1 VVSFTL
7 AASQEYAY
15 LASDLDAVTG
25 MFPVIGKLMSLP
37 RLDLGSSGIWATPLG
52 FGCATLFRASD
63 PAQRCRLLH
72 AAYDAGIRHFDV
84 APMYGLGR
92 AEPELG
98 RFTRAHRSEVTIA
111 TKFGIRP
118 TLAARGL
125 AYAQRPIRR
134 AFESKSTIRD
144 QARAHATAPSRL
156 LYDKGGYDAS
166 GARRSLQR
174 SLRALKTDYV
184 DLLLLHD
191 PLPGSVRSDEVSS
204 FLEDAH
210 AAGLIRSWG
219 IAGALETTGE
229 VARSFSGIPVLQF
242 PDDIFVQSLRR
253 APAGSAF
260 ITFGVISRAL
270 ARIVQHL
277 RSDES
282 TRSRWRSIIGADC
295 GDPDIASSFLLRSAL
310 QANSSGVVLF
320 GATQLPHIWSAAS
333 ALEKHLS
340 NVSDESDTGS
350 FMSLV
355 HAELCLPAA

>member
-1 VVSFTL
+1 
-7 AASQEYAY
+7 
-15 LASDLDAVTG
+15 
-25 MFPVIGKLMSLP
+25 MSLD
-37 RLDLGSSGIWATPLG
+37 RLDLRSSGIRATPLG

-63 PAQRCRLLH
+63 PAQRSRLLH

-98 RFTRAHRSEVTIA
+98 SFTRLHRSEVTIA

-125 AYAQRPIRR
+125 AYMQRPVRR
-134 AFESKSTIRD
+134 AFESKPTIRD
-144 QARAHATAPSRL
+144 QARAHAAAPSRL
-156 LYDKGGYDAS
+156 LYEKSGYDAS
-166 GARRSLQR
+166 GARCSLHR

-191 PLPGSVRSDEVSS
+191 PLPGSVRSDELSS
-204 FLEDAH
+204 FLEDART
-210 AAGLIRSWG
+210 AGLIRTWG
-219 IAGALETTGE
+219 IAGAPETTGE
-229 VARSFSGIPVLQF
+229 VAQSFPWIPVLQL
-242 PDDIFVQSLRR
+242 PDDIFAQSLQR
-253 APAGSAF
+253 APVASAF

-270 ARIVQHL
+270 APIV
-277 RSDES
+277 RYVRADES
-282 TRSRWRSIIGADC
+282 TRFRWENIIGADC
-295 GDPDIASSFLLRSAL
+295 GDPDITSSFLLRSAL

-320 GATQLPHIWSAAS
+320 GATRLSHIRTAAA

-340 NVSDESDTGS
+340 PVSDKSDTGS

-355 HAELCLPAA
+355 NAELCEPAAVRGGEEFDYHG

>member
-1 VVSFTL
+1 
-7 AASQEYAY
+7 
-15 LASDLDAVTG
+15 
-25 MFPVIGKLMSLP
+25 MSLL
-37 RLDLGSSGIWATPLG
+37 RLDLGSSGIRATPLG

-63 PAQRCRLLH
+63 PAQRSRLLH

-98 RFTRAHRSEVTIA
+98 RFTRVHRSEVTIA

-125 AYAQRPIRR
+125 AYAQRPVRR
-134 AFESKSTIRD
+134 TFESKPTIRD
-144 QARAHATAPSRL
+144 QARAHAAARSRL
-156 LYDKGGYDAS
+156 LYEKGGYDAS

-184 DLLLLHD
+184 DVLLLHD

-204 FLEDAH
+204 FLEDAR

-219 IAGALETTGE
+219 IAGAPDTMGE
-229 VARSFSGIPVLQF
+229 VARSFPQIPVLQF
-242 PDDIFVQSLRR
+242 PDDIFVQSHRC
-253 APAGSAF
+253 APVGSAF
-260 ITFGVISRAL
+260 ITFGVIGQAL
-270 ARIVQHL
+270 ARIVQHV

-282 TRSRWRSIIGADC
+282 IRSRWKNIIGADC
-295 GDPDIASSFLLRSAL
+295 GDPDITSCLLLRSAL

-320 GATQLPHIWSAAS
+320 GTTQLSHIKTAAT

-340 NVSDESDTGS
+340 AASDESDTGS
-350 FMSLV
+350 FISLV
-355 HAELCLPAA
+355 NAELCVTAAAEGRGA

>member
-1 VVSFTL
+1 
-7 AASQEYAY
+7 
-15 LASDLDAVTG
+15 
-25 MFPVIGKLMSLP
+25 
-37 RLDLGSSGIWATPLG
+37 
-52 FGCATLFRASD
+52 
-63 PAQRCRLLH
+63 
-72 AAYDAGIRHFDV
+72 
-84 APMYGLGR
+84 MYGLGR

-98 RFTRAHRSEVTIA
+98 SFTRAHRSEVTIA

-118 TLAARGL
+118 TLAARGM
-125 AYAQRPIRR
+125 AYAQRPVRR
-134 AFESKSTIRD
+134 MLESKPTIRE
-144 QARAHATAPSRL
+144 QARAHAATPSRL
-156 LYDKGGYDAS
+156 LYDRGGYNARR
-166 GARRSLQR
+166 ARRSLQR

-204 FLEDAH
+204 FLEDAR

-219 IAGALETTGE
+219 IAGAPETTGE
-229 VARSFSGIPVLQF
+229 VARSFPRIPVLQL

-270 ARIVQHL
+270 DRIVQHV

-282 TRSRWRSIIGADC
+282 TRSRWKKIVGADC
-295 GDPDIASSFLLRSAL
+295 GDPDTISSFLLRSAL

-320 GATQLPHIWSAAS
+320 GATQLPHIKTAAT

-340 NVSDESDTGS
+340 SLSDKSDTDS

-355 HAELCLPAA
+355 SAELCVSAAAER

>member
-1 VVSFTL
+1 
-7 AASQEYAY
+7 
-15 LASDLDAVTG
+15 
-25 MFPVIGKLMSLP
+25 MSLP
-37 RLDLGSSGIWATPLG
+37 RLDLGSSGIRATPLG

-63 PAQRCRLLH
+63 PAQRSRLLH

-98 RFTRAHRSEVTIA
+98 NFTRTHRSEVTIA

-118 TLAARGL
+118 TLTARGL
-125 AYAQRPIRR
+125 AYAQRPARR
-134 AFESKSTIRD
+134 IFESKPSIRD
-144 QARAHATAPSRL
+144 QARAQAAVQSRL
-156 LYDKGGYDAS
+156 LYEKSGYDAS

-184 DLLLLHD
+184 DVLLLHD
-191 PLPGSVRSDEVSS
+191 PLPGSVRSDEVFS
-204 FLEDAH
+204 FLEDAR
-210 AAGLIRSWG
+210 AVGLIRSWG
-219 IAGALETTGE
+219 IAGTPETTGE
-229 VARSFSGIPVLQF
+229 FARSFPRIPVLQL

-260 ITFGVISRAL
+260 ITFGVIGQAL
-270 ARIVQHL
+270 ARIVHHV

-282 TRSRWRSIIGADC
+282 TSSRWKGIIGVDC
-295 GDPDIASSFLLRSAL
+295 GDPDVTSYFLLRSAL

-320 GATQLPHIWSAAS
+320 GATQLSHIRTAAT

-340 NVSDESDTGS
+340 SVSDKSDTDS
-350 FMSLV
+350 FISLV
-355 HAELCLPAA
+355 NAELCVPPAAERRGG

>member
-1 VVSFTL
+1 
-7 AASQEYAY
+7 
-15 LASDLDAVTG
+15 
-25 MFPVIGKLMSLP
+25 MSLP
-37 RLDLGSSGIWATPLG
+37 RLDLGNSGIRATPLG

-63 PAQRCRLLH
+63 PAQRARLLH

-98 RFTRAHRSEVTIA
+98 SFTRVHRPEVTIA

-125 AYAQRPIRR
+125 AYAQRPVRR
-134 AFESKSTIRD
+134 TFESKPAIRD
-144 QARAHATAPSRL
+144 QARTHAAAPSRL
-156 LYDKGGYDAS
+156 LYEQSGYDAR

-204 FLEDAH
+204 FLEDAR

-219 IAGALETTGE
+219 LAGAPETTGE
-229 VARSFSGIPVLQF
+229 VAQSFPRIPILQF
-242 PDDIFVQSLRR
+242 PDDIFAQSLRR

-270 ARIVQHL
+270 ARIVRHV
-277 RSDES
+277 RADES
-282 TRSRWRSIIGADC
+282 TRSRWGKIVGADC
-295 GDPDIASSFLLRSAL
+295 GDPDITSSFLLRSAL

-320 GATQLPHIWSAAS
+320 GATQVSHIRTAAA
-333 ALEKHLS
+333 ALEKQLS
-340 NVSDESDTGS
+340 AVSDKSDISS
-350 FMSLV
+350 FMSRV
-355 HAELCLPAA
+355 NAELRGSAAAERRGV

>member
-1 VVSFTL
+1 
-7 AASQEYAY
+7 
-15 LASDLDAVTG
+15 
-25 MFPVIGKLMSLP
+25 MPLP
-37 RLDLGSSGIWATPLG
+37 RLDLGSSGIRATPLG

-63 PAQRCRLLH
+63 PAQRSRLLH

-98 RFTRAHRSEVTIA
+98 SFTRAHRSEVTIA

-125 AYAQRPIRR
+125 AYAQRPVRR
-134 AFESKSTIRD
+134 TFESKPAIRD
-144 QARAHATAPSRL
+144 QARAHAAATSRV
-156 LYDKGGYDAS
+156 LYDKSGYDAS

-191 PLPGSVRSDEVSS
+191 PLPGSVRSDEMSS
-204 FLEDAH
+204 FLEDAR

-219 IAGALETTGE
+219 IAGAPETTGE
-229 VARSFSGIPVLQF
+229 VAQSFPRIPVLQI
-242 PDDIFVQSLRR
+242 PGDIFEQSLRLT
-253 APAGSAF
+253 PVGSAF

-270 ARIVQHL
+270 ARIVQHV

-282 TRSRWRSIIGADC
+282 TRARWKNMIGADC
-295 GDPDIASSFLLRSAL
+295 GDSDITSYFILRSAL

-320 GATQLPHIWSAAS
+320 GATQLSHIRTAAT
-333 ALEKHLS
+333 ALEKHLEP
-340 NVSDESDTGS
+340 VSDKSDTGS

-355 HAELCLPAA
+355 NAELCVPAAPER

>member
-1 VVSFTL
+1 
-7 AASQEYAY
+7 
-15 LASDLDAVTG
+15 
-25 MFPVIGKLMSLP
+25 MSLP
-37 RLDLGSSGIWATPLG
+37 RLDLGSSGIRATPLG
-52 FGCATLFRASD
+52 FGCATLFRTPD
-63 PAQRCRLLH
+63 PAHRARLLH

-98 RFTRAHRSEVTIA
+98 RFTRAHRPEVTIA

-125 AYAQRPIRR
+125 AYAQRPVRR
-134 AFESKSTIRD
+134 AFESKPAIRD
-144 QARAHATAPSRL
+144 QARVHAAAPSRL
-156 LYDKGGYDAS
+156 FYEQGGYDAR

-191 PLPGSVRSDEVSS
+191 PQPGSVRSDEVSS
-204 FLEDAH
+204 FLEDAC

-219 IAGALETTGE
+219 LAGAPETTGE
-229 VARSFSGIPVLQF
+229 VAASFPRIPVLQL
-242 PDDIFVQSLRR
+242 PDDIFAQSLRR

-260 ITFGVISRAL
+260 ITFGVISRSL
-270 ARIVQHL
+270 ARIVQYL
-277 RSDES
+277 TADES
-282 TRSRWRSIIGADC
+282 TRSRWERIIGADC
-295 GDPDIASSFLLRSAL
+295 GDPDITSAFLLRSAL

-320 GATQLPHIWSAAS
+320 GATQLPHIRTAVAAAEKQFSAI
-333 ALEKHLS
+333 
-340 NVSDESDTGS
+340 SDKSDIAS

-355 HAELCLPAA
+355 DAELRGPTAAARRGV

>member
-1 VVSFTL
+1 
-7 AASQEYAY
+7 
-15 LASDLDAVTG
+15 
-25 MFPVIGKLMSLP
+25 MSLP
-37 RLDLGSSGIWATPLG
+37 GLDFDGSGMRATPLG

-63 PAQRCRLLH
+63 PTQRSRLLH

-92 AEPELG
+92 AEAELG
-98 RFTRAHRSEVTIA
+98 SFTRAHRSEVTIA

-125 AYAQRPIRR
+125 AYAQRPVRR
-134 AFESKSTIRD
+134 AFESKPTIRD
-144 QARAHATAPSRL
+144 QARAHAAAPSRL
-156 LYDKGGYDAS
+156 LYEQGGYDAS

-204 FLEDAH
+204 FLEDAR
-210 AAGLIRSWG
+210 AVGLIRSWG
-219 IAGALETTGE
+219 LAGAPETTGE
-229 VARSFSGIPVLQF
+229 VARSFSRIPVLQF

-260 ITFGVISRAL
+260 ITFGVIGRAL
-270 ARIVQHL
+270 ARIVQHV

-282 TRSRWRSIIGADC
+282 TRSRWEKMIGADC
-295 GDPDIASSFLLRSAL
+295 GDPDIASYFLLRSAL

-320 GATQLPHIWSAAS
+320 GATQLSHIRTAAS

-340 NVSDESDTGS
+340 NASDKSDTGS
-350 FMSLV
+350 FISLV
-355 HAELCLPAA
+355 HAELGVPATVERRRI

>member
-1 VVSFTL
+1 
-7 AASQEYAY
+7 
-15 LASDLDAVTG
+15 
-25 MFPVIGKLMSLP
+25 MSSP
-37 RLDLGSSGIWATPLG
+37 RLDLGSGIRTTPLG

-63 PAQRCRLLH
+63 PVQRSRLLH

-98 RFTRAHRSEVTIA
+98 RFTRTHRSEVTIA

-125 AYAQRPIRR
+125 GYVQRPIRR
-134 AFESKSTIRD
+134 TFEFKSTIRD
-144 QARAHATAPSRL
+144 QARAHAAAPSHF
-156 LYDKGGYDAS
+156 LYDKGNYGAS

-184 DLLLLHD
+184 DVLLLHD

-204 FLEDAH
+204 FLEDARS
-210 AAGLIRSWG
+210 AGLIRSWG
-219 IAGALETTGE
+219 ISGAPEITGE
-229 VARSFSGIPVLQF
+229 VARSFPHVPVLQI

-253 APAGSAF
+253 APEGSAF
-260 ITFGVISRAL
+260 ITFGVIGHAL
-270 ARIVQHL
+270 SRIVQHL
-277 RSDES
+277 GSDES
-282 TRSRWRSIIGADC
+282 ARSRWKNIIGSDC

-310 QANSSGVVLF
+310 KANSSGVVLF
-320 GATQLPHIWSAAS
+320 GATKLSHIWTAAA
-333 ALEKHLS
+333 ALEKHLT
-340 NVSDESDTGS
+340 NVTDKSDTSS

-355 HAELCLPAA
+355 HEELCLPAAAERRET

>member
-1 VVSFTL
+1 
-7 AASQEYAY
+7 
-15 LASDLDAVTG
+15 
-25 MFPVIGKLMSLP
+25 MSLP
-37 RLDLGSSGIWATPLG
+37 RLDLGSNGIRATPLG

-63 PAQRCRLLH
+63 PAHRSRLLH
-72 AAYDAGIRHFDV
+72 AAYEAGIRHFDV

-98 RFTRAHRSEVTIA
+98 SFTRAHRSEVTIA

-118 TLAARGL
+118 TLAARGM
-125 AYAQRPIRR
+125 AYAQRPVRR
-134 AFESKSTIRD
+134 MLESKPTIRE
-144 QARAHATAPSRL
+144 QARAHAATPSRL
-156 LYDKGGYDAS
+156 LYDRGGYDARR
-166 GARRSLQR
+166 ARRSLQR

-191 PLPGSVRSDEVSS
+191 PLPGSVRSDEVSA
-204 FLEDAH
+204 FLEDAR

-219 IAGALETTGE
+219 IAGAPETTGE
-229 VARSFSGIPVLQF
+229 VARSFPRIPVLQL
-242 PDDIFVQSLRR
+242 PDDIFLSSLRH

-270 ARIVQHL
+270 DRIVQHV

-282 TRSRWRSIIGADC
+282 IRSRWKKIVGADC
-295 GDPDIASSFLLRSAL
+295 GDPDTTSSFLLRSAL

-320 GATQLPHIWSAAS
+320 GATQLPHIKTAAT

-340 NVSDESDTGS
+340 SVSDKSDTDS

-355 HAELCLPAA
+355 SAELCVPAAAER

>member
-1 VVSFTL
+1 
-7 AASQEYAY
+7 
-15 LASDLDAVTG
+15 
-25 MFPVIGKLMSLP
+25 MSL
-37 RLDLGSSGIWATPLG
+37 RTLDLGSGGIQATPLG

-63 PAQRCRLLH
+63 PAQRSRLLH

-98 RFTRAHRSEVTIA
+98 SFTRTYRSEVTIA

-125 AYAQRPIRR
+125 AYAQRPFRR
-134 AFESKSTIRD
+134 TFESKPAIRD
-144 QARAHATAPSRL
+144 QARTQAAARSRL
-156 LYDKGGYDAS
+156 LYEKGGYDAS

-184 DLLLLHD
+184 DVLLLHD
-191 PLPGSVRSDEVSS
+191 PLPGSVRSDEVFS
-204 FLEDAH
+204 FLEDAR

-219 IAGALETTGE
+219 IAGPPKTTGE
-229 VARSFSGIPVLQF
+229 VARSFPRIPILQL
-242 PDDIFVQSLRR
+242 PDDIFIQSLRR
-253 APAGSAF
+253 EPAGSAL
-260 ITFGVISRAL
+260 ITFGVIGRAL
-270 ARIVQHL
+270 ARIVQYV

-282 TRSRWRSIIGADC
+282 TRYRWKDVIGADC
-295 GDPDIASSFLLRSAL
+295 GDPDVTSYLLLRSAL
-310 QANSSGVVLF
+310 QVNSSGVVLF
-320 GATQLPHIWSAAS
+320 GTTQLPHIRTAAT

-340 NVSDESDTGS
+340 SVSDKSDTDS

-355 HAELCLPAA
+355 DAELCVPPAAERQGYDYLS

>member
-1 VVSFTL
+1 
-7 AASQEYAY
+7 
-15 LASDLDAVTG
+15 
-25 MFPVIGKLMSLP
+25 MSLA
-37 RLDLGSSGIWATPLG
+37 RRDLGSSGIRVTPLG

-63 PAQRCRLLH
+63 PAQRSRLLR
-72 AAYDAGIRHFDV
+72 AAFDADIRHFDV

-98 RFTRAHRSEVTIA
+98 SFIRAHRSEVTIA

-118 TLAARGL
+118 TLVARGL
-125 AYAQRPIRR
+125 AYAQRPVRR
-134 AFESKSTIRD
+134 TFESKPTIRD
-144 QARAHATAPSRL
+144 QARTHATLSSRL

-166 GARRSLQR
+166 GARRSLHR

-204 FLEDAH
+204 FLEDART
-210 AAGLIRSWG
+210 AGLIRSWG
-219 IAGALETTGE
+219 ISGAPENTGV
-229 VARSFSGIPVLQF
+229 VAQSFPQIPVLQL

-260 ITFGVISRAL
+260 ITFGVIGRAL
-270 ARIVQHL
+270 ARIVQHV

-282 TRSRWRSIIGADC
+282 TRSRWENSIGADC
-295 GDPDIASSFLLRSAL
+295 GDPDVTSSFLLRAAL
-310 QANSSGVVLF
+310 KANGYGVVLF
-320 GATQLPHIWSAAS
+320 GATQLSHIRTAAS

-340 NVSDESDTGS
+340 PVSDKSDTGP

-355 HAELCLPAA
+355 DTELCVPVAAEGRGI

>member
-1 VVSFTL
+1 
-7 AASQEYAY
+7 
-15 LASDLDAVTG
+15 
-25 MFPVIGKLMSLP
+25 MFLFIGKFMSLP
-37 RLDLGSSGIWATPLG
+37 RLDLGSSGIRATPLG

-63 PAQRCRLLH
+63 PAQRSRLLH

-98 RFTRAHRSEVTIA
+98 SFTRAHRSEVTIA

-125 AYAQRPIRR
+125 AYAQRPVRR
-134 AFESKSTIRD
+134 TFESKPAIRD
-144 QARAHATAPSRL
+144 QARAHAAAPSRL
-156 LYDKGGYDAS
+156 LYEKGGYDAS

-204 FLEDAH
+204 FLEDAR

-219 IAGALETTGE
+219 IAGAPETTGE
-229 VARSFSGIPVLQF
+229 VARSFPRIPVLQL

-260 ITFGVISRAL
+260 ITFGVIGRAL
-270 ARIVQHL
+270 ARIVQHV

-282 TRSRWRSIIGADC
+282 TRSRWKRIIGADC
-295 GDPDIASSFLLRSAL
+295 GDPDITSSFLLRSAL

-320 GATQLPHIWSAAS
+320 GATQLPHIRTAAT

-340 NVSDESDTGS
+340 TVSDKSDTGS

-355 HAELCLPAA
+355 NAELCVPAAAERRGI